1 VPVLM
6 CFGLYE
12 GGNRYRIEFVEF
24 GPTAPGASRGAALQ
38 PVVDRYAALL
48 EQYARRY
55 PLNWFNFYPYWPA
68 TESPA

>member
-1 VPVLM
+1 M

-12 GGNRYRIEFVEF
+12 GGEPLPHRIRRLW
-24 GPTAPGASRGAALQ
+24 PDRAGAQSRGAALQ

-55 PLNWFNFYPYWPA
+55 PMNWFNFYPYW
-68 TESPA
+68 ERRG